1 MSYTIYNNNGS
12 ILINLPDGEVDS
24 STTSLSLV
32 GKNVN
37 NYGEYW
43 NNNLIKLLTSF
54 ADTNQPINPR
64 EGQLYFN
71 SNSKKLQVYDGSAF
85 KPVYQSQVSGTPA
98 GIPSDGDFWY
108 DTINRQFKVFV
119 SDVSPGEWRL
129 VGPANSYT
137 YGKIGIESPSTST
150 FILREDVTNAS
161 KNCSLIYSYGTIIGF
176 LSSSTFVA
184 NTSTSQYYFNTST
197 ATRVNTG
204 TTILKSITARENLYV
219 EGDMY
224 LKGEIFYSPNR
235 KLTTY
240 YDRTWIGSSLTDSY
254 TATNNWIRLEILPY
268 LFSTGTE
275 STALLSEARVL
286 TSYNTQTEVR
296 HYRLEERVGG
306 VKVWEAYEIYNTT
319 GTNYWGLTWA
329 GNTTTNV
336 VQL

>member
-24 STTSLSLV
+24 STTSLNLV

-54 ADTNQPINPR
+54 ADTNQPVNPR

-71 SNSKKLQVYDGSAF
+71 SNSKKLQVYDGTTF
-85 KPVYQSQVSGTPA
+85 KPVYQSQVSGTPLA
-98 GIPSDGDFWY
+98 SPSDGDFWY
-108 DTINRQFKVFV
+108 DTVNRQFKVFV
-119 SDVSPGEWRL
+119 SDISPGEWRT
-129 VGPANSYT
+129 VGPANPYQ

-150 FILREDVTNAS
+150 FVLREDITNAS
-161 KNCSLIYSYGTIIGF
+161 KNCSLIFSYGTVIGF

-184 NTSTSQYYFNTST
+184 NTSTSEYYFGTGT
-197 ATRVNTG
+197 PATRINTG
-204 TTILKSITARENLYV
+204 TTILKSITTRENLYV

-240 YDRTWIGSSLTDSY
+240 YDRTWIGSSIIDSY
-254 TATNNWIRLEILPY
+254 TATNNWIRSEVLPY
-268 LFSTGTE
+268 LFST
-275 STALLSEARVL
+275 STTVELSEVKVL
-286 TSYNTQTEVR
+286 TAYNTQTEVR
-296 HYRLEERVGG
+296 HFRLETTASITA
-306 VKVWEAYEIYNTT
+306 WQSYEIYNTT
-319 GTNYWGLTWA
+319 GTNYWGVTWA